1 MWNNEYTFLAYL
13 GLPTMMATNIMVI
26 KRTYNDTM
34 GYIYNQQMPYSDNN
48 DLRSRRR
55 VMPIV
60 GVPRNGWTRAVPN

>member
-34 GYIYNQQMPYSDNN
+34 GDIYIYITQLLESF
-48 DLRSRRR
+48 
-55 VMPIV
+55 
-60 GVPRNGWTRAVPN
+60 GE